1 MMAWPEPLEIS
12 IPKNANNV
20 RKACGEESEEK
31 VRLDSISALPP
42 NFQVV

>member
-20 RKACGEESEEK
+20 GKACGEESEEK
-31 VRLDSISALPP
+31 IRMDAITLLRPSA
-42 NFQVV
+42 QVV